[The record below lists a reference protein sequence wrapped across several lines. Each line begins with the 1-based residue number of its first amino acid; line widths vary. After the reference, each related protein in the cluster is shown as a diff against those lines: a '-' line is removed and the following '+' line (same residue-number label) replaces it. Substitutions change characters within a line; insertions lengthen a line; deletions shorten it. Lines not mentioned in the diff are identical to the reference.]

1 MGLLEGK
8 TAIITGGATGIGR
21 GIARAYAREG
31 ATLVLASRNRDNLER
46 TASEFRSKY
55 GVTVLVVPADATIE
69 AEVADLFATTAKELG
84 RLDILVNNAG
94 TGIYVPLDE
103 MSLENWETVFA
114 VNLTAAFL
122 CTREAIR
129 VMKSQ
134 GGGRI
139 INIGSISATKPRPG
153 QSAYSAS
160 KAGLVSLTRSTLLE
174 GRAFGIS
181 AGCLHPG
188 LVDVTPESSYA
199 GPTTTP
205 DEPAIAP
212 QDIAEAALAMAQLPP
227 HVTMLDTTVLPSH
240 QIFIGRG

>member
-1 MGLLEGK
+1 M
-8 TAIITGGATGIGR
+8 
-21 GIARAYAREG
+21 
-31 ATLVLASRNRDNLER
+31 
-46 TASEFRSKY
+46 
-55 GVTVLVVPADATIE
+55 PADATIE

-103 MSLENWETVFA
+103 MSLGNWETVFA

-129 VMKSQ
+129 VMKGQ